1 MITWLF
7 NVYVTKKFIRND
19 ILEIIEILNCIEN
32 G

>member
-1 MITWLF
+1 MFSKRI
-7 NVYVTKKFIRND
+7 VTKKFIRND